1 MVLGMVGVHCYRRS
15 SNLRFRHL
23 ILLMAVLAVGRRM
36 MDVVGIADLTLGAGV
51 VVMPGV
57 GR

>member
-1 MVLGMVGVHCYRRS
+1 MVVAHCFRRS
-15 SNLRFRHL
+15 SNLRSRHL
-23 ILLMAVLAVGRRM
+23 ILLMAVLAVGRRR
-36 MDVVGIADLTLGAGV
+36 MDVVGIADSILDAGA